1 MKTTVKKSVSFL
13 LSLLMLF
20 SVFCAVPITASASIE
35 DEEDAEIIES
45 GECGLYVSWYLN
57 SLGTLYLEGDGGTYD
72 YPADKTSPFWKD
84 TRIKKIV
91 VREGVT
97 YLGRMIFR
105 ELPNLTE
112 VVLEEGLK
120 EMEFGIFTDS
130 KSLTELELPS
140 TFQRFTTVAPFY
152 RSGIKKL
159 TFKGNK
165 LTTNTES
172 GYAWDRFLSNVE
184 IYIPVPFTLNGTVL
198 STYEEAAG
206 VFNHDGN
213 SVYYVNDNA
222 TVKWKNYDGAV
233 LETDENAT
241 QGEIPTYDGE
251 TPTRPS
257 DDANAYYFTGWDPE
271 PFAVIGDMTYTATYG
286 SFGKASY
293 IDENGEEQSVFARP
307 LTGTETELPGGWY
320 VADQDLKYSETL
332 TFNSNTNLILAD
344 GATLEVADG
353 AFVAC
358 RENLNIYCQKGK
370 TGVLKADMNIDA
382 GITVYGG
389 NITSSGFTASQSDI
403 KIYGGAVNANYVF
416 LPYGNISIYGGNT
429 NIGYGLSVKYDITL
443 GYKNPT
449 DSIYI
454 KEFSKTAADVKIV
467 AGQSF
472 ANADDLSQIYTGTSA
487 PADLAG
493 KTLVPYAHNPI
504 TYVSNAFGTVTG
516 ASEADFGDEVV
527 LTVTPNVG
535 CATETVTVTDAAGR
549 EIPIA
554 DGKFIMPDSAVTVT
568 AAFSQLKYT
577 VCWEIGGVVAETDD
591 NVLYGSA
598 PEYNGDPVADY
609 FDGTTHYLYS
619 GWSDGANTYA
629 PNELPAVTGNVT
641 YAATYTSQAAHAYGE
656 PDWSWTE
663 DKTAA
668 AVTFACA
675 AEGCGH
681 AETVQAVIT
690 RELRGDKVI
699 STASAVFCGESYTDE
714 IAEDY
719 SGGVLI
725 DFTPGE
731 YGVASADRYLV
742 QNGETVNI
750 SFRPFDGYDLYGYSF
765 STYDAEG
772 NTISSGST
780 SYTYMNSSHTYA
792 YEVSLRNATDGTI
805 TFTPDFRRVCGV
817 ADATGGLLTFHRTYT
832 GAAVSTGF
840 VGEAVFVF
848 PENYIG
854 SGAEG
859 SKIESITVT
868 DENGNAVDTEL
879 SDYGW
884 AQFTMP
890 ESNVSVNAVISGLK
904 YTVYQEYD
912 PIRDHG
918 FIRHI
923 TGNTLSA
930 GETYQGQV
938 ESYYPYI
945 LTGLYAKDADNNVT
959 DLIANGSYDDLT
971 GIVSFTMPA
980 KSLTLY
986 RTHEEMANMHA
997 IRLDE
1002 ASQDLSK
1009 GYISASTHYDY
1020 YGAAADEEVTLKA
1033 EFINE
1038 NYGLSK
1044 LFYVDENGV
1053 EVNLMPF
1060 YNRAD
1065 GTFTFTMPDSD
1076 ITLYFSFAQTRRLVM
1091 AEAEGGTVTC
1101 NAESAAIGDIVTLTF
1116 RPDDGYVLYDYQYC
1130 YYNEDGSEVGG
1141 GAEGGWYVYYY
1152 NKNSYDFTVY
1162 DRGSEGGYIVITP
1175 IFKKAYRI
1183 TDNTGRLNFRYLY
1196 SGDDLVC
1203 AVPGERVYAFPD
1215 DYIDYTSDTDE
1226 GYAIDSITITDV
1238 DGNTVEVELHS
1249 DARFIMPAS
1258 DVTVDA
1264 VISDWKYDVRCEYD
1278 PIRDHGIIRPISSTQ
1293 LREGDIFKGKV
1304 ESWSPY
1310 ILTALYSEDKEGNRT
1325 DLIAD
1330 GSYDPET
1337 GIVSFVMPAKPL
1349 TIYRE
1354 HIVSPDYHRISLNE
1368 ESHSSDKGYIN
1379 RNGYNY
1385 LGGIT
1390 GEEVTLSVSVSSAY
1404 QNYGLSAMYYV
1415 DGSGAQV
1422 DLMPLYD
1429 KDGRTV
1435 TFTMPDSDIT
1445 LYYRFSEYRTV
1456 TVNEYDNSFSITGF
1470 AGETTE
1476 FEIYINDYAKEHA
1489 KLDATYFY
1497 YYDGNNDYKEL
1508 DANWDPETG
1517 KGIFF
1522 MPDEDITLHIQF
1534 MFYRD
1539 VPVGTFDH
1547 GTVTADREKAIDGE
1561 IVTYTVHPD
1570 DGWFVTALGQR
1581 MSQYYA
1587 DGVQDENDENIW
1599 YVTMPWGWSGERSL
1613 WANFEEATDWHT
1625 VTIRDSEHG
1634 SVSFERSG
1642 ARTGKTVDLVV
1653 TPDEGYQLDAL
1664 VVRDGGNNEIAL
1676 IGTTFTMPDSDVTVT
1691 ATFKEAHVYGKP
1703 VWMWGDNYS
1712 SAAVKFSCTE
1722 CGDVQIIAA
1731 EVASEQTDATH
1742 FAAGK
1747 IVYTATALFDGE
1759 TFSDV
1764 KEVAIP
1770 QIAHTPGAAVI
1781 ENEVA
1786 ATFETEGGYDT
1797 VVYCSICGEELSR
1810 EHTVIEKLTPDPTDP
1825 TDPDKGL
1832 CKYCGQDHSGSFW
1845 QRIVG
1850 FFHAILY
1857 FIIHLFGKI

>member
-72 YPADKTSPFWKD
+72 YPADKTSPFWRD

-213 SVYYVNDNA
+213 SVYFVNDNA

-257 DDANAYYFTGWDPE
+257 DAANAYYFTGWDPE

-307 LTGTETELPGGWY
+307 LTGTETELSGGWY
-320 VADQDLKYSETL
+320 VTDQNLKYSETL

-370 TGVLKADMNIDA
+370 TGVLKADMSIGA

-389 NITSSGFTASQSDI
+389 NITSSSYTASLTDI

-429 NIGYGLSVKYDITL
+429 NIGYGLSVEYDITL

-454 KEFSKTAADVKIV
+454 KEFSKTDADVKIV

-516 ASEADFGDEVV
+516 AGEADFGDEVA
-527 LTVTPNVG
+527 LIVTPNVG

-549 EIPIA
+549 EIPVA

-577 VCWEIGGVVAETDD
+577 VSWEIGGVIAETDD

-681 AETVQAVIT
+681 SETVQAVIT

-699 STASAVFCGESYTDE
+699 STASAVFCGESYTDK

-719 SGGVLI
+719 GGGVLI

-765 STYDAEG
+765 SEYDTQG

-792 YEVSLRNATDGTI
+792 YTVSLRNATDGTI
-805 TFTPDFRRVCGV
+805 TITPDFRRVSGV
-817 ADATGGLLTFHRTYT
+817 TDATGGLLTFHRTYT

-848 PENYIG
+848 PKNYIG
-854 SGAEG
+854 SGEEG

-890 ESNVSVNAVISGLK
+890 DSKVSVNAVISGLK

-945 LTGLYAKDADNNVT
+945 LTGLYAKDADNNVV
-959 DLIANGSYDDLT
+959 DLIADGSYDART

-1076 ITLYFSFAQTRRLVM
+1076 ITLY
-1091 AEAEGGTVTC
+1091 
-1101 NAESAAIGDIVTLTF
+1101 
-1116 RPDDGYVLYDYQYC
+1116 
-1130 YYNEDGSEVGG
+1130 
-1141 GAEGGWYVYYY
+1141 
-1152 NKNSYDFTVY
+1152 
-1162 DRGSEGGYIVITP
+1162 
-1175 IFKKAYRI
+1175 
-1183 TDNTGRLNFRYLY
+1183 
-1196 SGDDLVC
+1196 
-1203 AVPGERVYAFPD
+1203 
-1215 DYIDYTSDTDE
+1215 
-1226 GYAIDSITITDV
+1226 
-1238 DGNTVEVELHS
+1238 
-1249 DARFIMPAS
+1249 
-1258 DVTVDA
+1258 
-1264 VISDWKYDVRCEYD
+1264 
-1278 PIRDHGIIRPISSTQ
+1278 
-1293 LREGDIFKGKV
+1293 
-1304 ESWSPY
+1304 
-1310 ILTALYSEDKEGNRT
+1310 
-1325 DLIAD
+1325 
-1330 GSYDPET
+1330 
-1337 GIVSFVMPAKPL
+1337 
-1349 TIYRE
+1349 
-1354 HIVSPDYHRISLNE
+1354 
-1368 ESHSSDKGYIN
+1368 
-1379 RNGYNY
+1379 
-1385 LGGIT
+1385 
-1390 GEEVTLSVSVSSAY
+1390 
-1404 QNYGLSAMYYV
+1404 
-1415 DGSGAQV
+1415 
-1422 DLMPLYD
+1422 
-1429 KDGRTV
+1429 
-1435 TFTMPDSDIT
+1435 
-1445 LYYRFSEYRTV
+1445 YRFSEYRTV

-1517 KGIFF
+1517 MGTFV
-1522 MPDEDITLHIQF
+1522 MPDEDIRLHIQY
-1534 MFYRD
+1534 MYYRD
-1539 VPVGTFDH
+1539 VPVGAFYH
-1547 GTVTADREKAIDGE
+1547 GTVTADKEKAIDGE

-1613 WANFEEATDWHT
+1613 WANFEEATDWHI

-1642 ARTGKTVDLVV
+1642 ARAGKTVDLVV

-1664 VVRDGGNNEIAL
+1664 VVRDGGNNEITL

-1712 SAAVKFSCTE
+1712 SAAVKFSCAD
-1722 CGDVQIIAA
+1722 CGDVQI
-1731 EVASEQTDATH
+1731 VDASVVSRQTDATH

-1781 ENEVA
+1781 ENKVA
-1786 ATFETEGGYDT
+1786 ATFDKEGGYDT

-1857 FIIHLFGKI
+1857 FILHLFGKI